1 MHQEVICFSVWVP
14 LQGDD
19 NILQRVIILRE
30 NSLSLACLSFRNSG
44 IYLTDRYK
52 SWSSPLKSS
61 TQPRTQKT
69 TMHAFQEV
77 YTWVSLNMLTRKVQ
91 YAAKTLKYQ
100 INSSLLTHWESL
112 IHKFSMSNS
121 AFVFIVFW
129 STLIITKIK
138 YIYFKNYDRTNF
150 YNIQ

>member
-1 MHQEVICFSVWVP
+1 MHQEVIGFSVWVP

-30 NSLSLACLSFRNSG
+30 NSLSRLPVFQELRN
-44 IYLTDRYK
+44 LPDK

-61 TQPRTQKT
+61 TQPRTQKN

-77 YTWVSLNMLTRKVQ
+77 YTWVSLNMLTCKVQ

-121 AFVFIVFW
+121 AFVYCFLEH
-129 STLIITKIK
+129 SNYNKNKI
-138 YIYFKNYDRTNF
+138 YLF
-150 YNIQ
+150 